1 MEATDAPV
9 SMVATRI
16 TREGPEEEVKKSL
29 SRRRPQ
35 PKQLDERMRGR
46 KEAAEQKVARKHM
59 RAGKLAQ
66 LREQSEREEVF
77 REKSRREEELR
88 EQSEREEVLQEKSKR
103 EEVLREQSKREED
116 VLWKREEVRREENE
130 SGVLEGLS
138 GGGDK
143 EPVTGGQVNQGASEQ
158 KRRESEEQ
166 DYLQVGQ
173 TASGVSDTGSL
184 AGDEHF
190 KSRYTTWLGASSKL
204 FPARGGPAVLSGAIR
219 CTKFPNCGLWYFVEE
234 L

>member
-1 MEATDAPV
+1 MESTVSMEATDAPV

-35 PKQLDERMRGR
+35 PKQLDESMRGR
-46 KEAAEQKVARKHM
+46 KEAGEQKVARKHM

-88 EQSEREEVLQEKSKR
+88 EQSKR

-173 TASGVSDTGSL
+173 TANLVSVTQAVWLVTKNAPQEQEYHL
-184 AGDEHF
+184 AWG
-190 KSRYTTWLGASSKL
+190 KQTNSSKGRSSSFIGCDSTHKIPEL
-204 FPARGGPAVLSGAIR
+204 WAVVL
-219 CTKFPNCGLWYFVEE
+219 C
-234 L
+234 